1 MKLIRCTKVVLILLV
16 LLALGAGAV
25 VYLNQ
30 KGEEALPE
38 FVLTSA
44 QPATLPIPPI
54 PPTPQEISRGA
65 YLATAGNCAACHT
78 AQGGAAYAGGAGIDT
93 PFGKV
98 YAGNLTPDAQTG
110 LGTWSN
116 AHFWRAL
123 HNGRSKD
130 GHLLYPVFPFTNT
143 TRVTREDSDALFA
156 YLQSLPAVVQPQ
168 PANDLRFPF
177 NTQAALAVWRALYF
191 TPGADKPEPSR
202 SAEWQRGA
210 YLVRGLGHCNACHAS
225 RNAMGATVDN
235 SSGSAEFGGGLIPM
249 QGWYAPS
256 LNASAE
262 AGVADWSVQQVV
274 DLLKNGVVSHDT
286 VHASVLGP
294 MAEVVYRS
302 TQHLTET
309 DLQAMAVFLKALPQS
324 APLELSVIDG
334 SRLSKGSSVDLAKG
348 QKLFELHC
356 ADCHGANGQG
366 ARSAGQ
372 EAGPLVY
379 PALAGNRAVTMASS
393 TNLVRIVRSGGFPAA
408 TAGNPRPYSMPPFDL
423 SPEDLAVVV
432 SYIRNAW
439 GNNAAPI
446 TAAEVQGGR

>member
-1 MKLIRCTKVVLILLV
+1 MKFIRWTHAVLALVVVLAV
-16 LLALGAGAV
+16 GAGTV

-30 KGEEALPE
+30 KGEDALP
-38 FVLTSA
+38 LLAATSA
-44 QPATLPIPPI
+44 EVAVVASS
-54 PPTPQEISRGA
+54 PQQIARGA

-78 AQGGAAYAGGAGIDT
+78 ARGGALYAGGAGIDT

-110 LGTWSN
+110 LGSWSS

-130 GHLLYPVFPFTNT
+130 GHLLYPVFPYTNT

-156 YLQSLPAVVQPQ
+156 YLQSLPAVAQAQ
-168 PANDLRFPF
+168 PANDLRFPY
-177 NTQAALAVWRALYF
+177 NTQVALAVWRALFF
-191 TPGADKPEPSR
+191 TPGADKPEPNR

-225 RNAMGATVDN
+225 RNTMGATIDS

-256 LNASAE
+256 LNASTE
-262 AGVADWSVQQVV
+262 AGVADWNVPQVV
-274 DLLKNGVVSHDT
+274 DLLKNGVVGHDT

-302 TQHLTET
+302 TQHLTDA
-309 DLQAMAVFLKALPQS
+309 DLQAMAVFLKALPQAAPVDAS
-324 APLELSVIDG
+324 ATTG
-334 SRLSKGSSVDLAKG
+334 SRSTVDLAKG
-348 QKLFELHC
+348 QKLFEQHC
-356 ADCHGANGQG
+356 VDCHGAQGQG
-366 ARSAGQ
+366 GHLAGQ
-372 EAGPLVY
+372 DTGPLAY

-393 TNLVRIVRSGGFPAA
+393 TNLVRIVRSGGFPPA
-408 TAGNPRPYSMPPFDL
+408 TAGNPRPFSMPPFDL
-423 SPEDLAVVV
+423 SPEDLAAVV

-439 GNNAAPI
+439 GNHAAPI